1 MILDYFLI
9 YLYRI
14 NETNLQIKM
23 ELQEIRKKL
32 RPKDYELIATKLKGR
47 YTENTIR
54 AQLKGRR
61 TLKQVVKEAAEEL
74 IKIRENFINA

>member
-1 MILDYFLI
+1 M
-9 YLYRI
+9 YRI

-23 ELQEIRKKL
+23 ELQEIREKL